1 MIKKV
6 EFPSE
11 GVNLKGLL
19 FKPEAKKEKTPIV
32 IMAHGTSATVNMVA
46 DKYADVF

>member
-1 MIKKV
+1 VIREV
-6 EFPSE
+6 EFLSE

-19 FKPEAKKEKTPIV
+19 FIPEAKKEKPPVV

-46 DKYADVF
+46 DK